1 MTLSFGRGKS
11 SSFKLLALPAA
22 VATLCASMG
31 TMAQDQTQSS
41 AALEEI
47 IVTGTKRNI
56 GQQDLPIA
64 VSTITAAQLNKTFQ
78 NSVTE
83 LAQFAPNVTLTP
95 QNGFNAIAGGM
106 RGTGFISILV
116 TKDPSVGISVDD
128 FAFNHV
134 QSQFVEV
141 FDIEQ
146 VEIFRGPQGTL
157 FGKNTTAGAIAFT
170 TIKPDVGGEVSGN
183 VEVNFGRYDSNDSD
197 LSKFKFALNVPLTD
211 TLAARLSVIR
221 DYSDGYYSNTKPM
234 GGTFTCF
241 VCSDGLFATPGNPS
255 TAEIKSTYPTTGD
268 GTNLGGKDVLAG
280 KLKFRWEPTDWYSA
294 DLMFE
299 YLDDQSATVAT
310 ANETPNNEGYV
321 WPIIGFP
328 GIADVGITDPFNTG
342 QSYTQTAVIDLKGGH
357 KVDANGV
364 YLNQVFTIGDYEIK
378 SITGMRDQDEILAST
393 YTGEA
398 YTSLYDA
405 SRNSKREQ
413 FQQEFR
419 VASQYDGPF
428 NWVGGTAL
436 YRDDVD
442 FIVFGNLGFFGP
454 LAATNFYDDKYEVQ
468 ETTQDRTTWAVYAD
482 GSFDVNDK
490 LTLSAGVRYTEDKKD
505 FERYNLGT
513 AANPVSNIISLDQ
526 FAGPFVN
533 PLPESAF
540 GNVQKNSETWDAVT
554 YRLVADYKINDDMMV
569 YASFATGFVAGGF
582 SETCGSE
589 FSCSP
594 YDSEENE
601 NFEIGLKSDLL
612 DGTLRLN
619 LAAFHTQYENLQRD
633 TVVTIQDAAGNTFQE
648 TVSVNEGQST
658 AQGFEAE
665 MQWAV
670 SDNFRIDANL
680 GYLDHTYDSYTP
692 GINPADLG
700 LPAGD
705 AINPDLSGLRVPFS
719 PELTYGVAATYFQD
733 LASGASITYNLNM
746 HYQDDAETSPFP
758 ANFQGADAQGNP
770 IIVQKAL
777 TQMEDRTLLNGFIT
791 YNGADNGIEIS
802 VYGKN
807 LTNEIYRVAANPV
820 ATLWNFTRHGP
831 PREYGIQV
839 GYSF

>member
-648 TVSVNEGQST
+648 TVAVNEGQST

>member
-1 MTLSFGRGKS
+1 MNLVDPRRSP
-11 SSFKLLALPAA
+11 SSFKQLALPAA
-22 VATLCASMG
+22 IALIGIAG
-31 TMAQDQTQSS
+31 NAIAQDGAGGA
-41 AALEEI
+41 AALEEVV
-47 IVTGTKRNI
+47 VTGTKRDVS
-56 GQQDLPIA
+56 QQDLPIA
-64 VSTITAAQLNKTFQ
+64 VSTITASQLNKTFQ

-116 TKDPSVGISVDD
+116 TKDPSVGITVDD

-141 FDIEQ
+141 FDIAQ

-157 FGKNTTAGAIAFT
+157 FGKNTTAGAISFT

-183 VEVNFGRYDSNDSD
+183 VEVNFGRYASNDSD
-197 LSKFKFALNVPLTD
+197 LNKFKFALNMPLTD
-211 TLAARLSVIR
+211 TLAARLAVIK

-241 VCSDGLFATPGNPS
+241 VCSDGLFPTPGNPS
-255 TAEIKSTYPTTGD
+255 TADIKSTFPTTGD
-268 GTNLGGKDVLAG
+268 GTNIGGKDVLAA

-299 YLDDQSATVAT
+299 HLDDQSETVAT
-310 ANETPNNEGYV
+310 ANETPSNEGYI

-328 GIADVGITDPFNTG
+328 GIRDAGINNPFNTG

-357 KVDANGV
+357 QVDAQGI
-364 YLNQVFTIGDYEIK
+364 YLNQTFDLGDYQVK

-405 SRNSKREQ
+405 SRNSQREQ

-419 VASQYDGPF
+419 FASQYDGPF
-428 NWVGGTAL
+428 NWVGGAAL
-436 YRDDVD
+436 YRDDVS

-454 LAATNFYDDKYEVQ
+454 LAATNFYDDRYEVQ
-468 ETTQDRTTWAVYAD
+468 ETNQDRTAWAVYAD
-482 GSFDVNDK
+482 GSFD
-490 LTLSAGVRYTEDKKD
+490 LTDQLTISAGIRYTEDKKD

-526 FAGPFVN
+526 YQGPHTN

-540 GNVQKNSETWDAVT
+540 GNVQKNSETFDAVT
-554 YRLVADYKINDDMMV
+554 YRIVADYQINDDVMA

-619 LAAFHTQYENLQRD
+619 LAAFHTEYENLQRD

-648 TVSVNEGQST
+648 TVAVNEGTST
-658 AQGFEAE
+658 AQGVEAE
-665 MQWAV
+665 LQWAV
-670 SDNFRIDANL
+670 TDSFRIDANF
-680 GYLDHTYDSYTP
+680 GYLDHEYDQYSP
-692 GINPADLG
+692 GINAADLG
-700 LPAGD
+700 LPGSSV
-705 AINPDLSGLRVPFS
+705 NPDLSGLRVPFS
-719 PELTYGVAATYFQD
+719 PEMTYGLAATYFQD
-733 LASGASITYNLNM
+733 LPSGATITYNLNM

-758 ANFQGADAQGNP
+758 ANAQGADAAGNP
-770 IIVQKAL
+770 IIRQKAF
-777 TQMEDRTLLNGFIT
+777 TQMEERTLVNGYIT
-791 YNGADNGIEIS
+791 YSAGDKGLEIS

-807 LTNEIYRVAANPV
+807 LTNEVYRVAANPV

-831 PREYGIQV
+831 PREYGVQI